1 MTETPAGAASI
12 VGTLGGVRPS
22 PPTAW
27 SAESFESVRPVEII
41 APDRK
46 SMALL
51 LMEAD
56 PFFPA
61 QLVATDPSWVVRLHP
76 PAGGAWVLDLL
87 ALVERW
93 LESCRLPCAK
103 VLYGGRSYLI
113 HPSTDF
119 GEFGTAAGSTGGLS
133 AQVTR

>member
-1 MTETPAGAASI
+1 MTETPAAASSF
-12 VGTLGGVRPS
+12 VGTLGVPRPS
-22 PPTAW
+22 PSTAW
-27 SAESFESVRPVEII
+27 STESVRPVEIV

-51 LMEAD
+51 LKEAD

-61 QLVATDPSWVVRLHP
+61 QLVSTDPSWVVRLHP

-113 HPSTDF
+113 RPSTDF
-119 GEFGTAAGSTGGLS
+119 AEFSAAAGSTRALS
-133 AQVTR
+133 AEVPG

>member
-1 MTETPAGAASI
+1 MTETPAAASSI
-12 VGTLGGVRPS
+12 VGALVGVRPS

-27 SAESFESVRPVEII
+27 STESVRPVEIV

-51 LMEAD
+51 LKEAD

-61 QLVATDPSWVVRLHP
+61 QLVATDPSWVIRLHP

-93 LESCRLPCAK
+93 LEACRLPCAK
-103 VLYGGRSYLI
+103 ILYGGRSYLI
-113 HPSTDF
+113 RPSADF
-119 GEFGTAAGSTGGLS
+119 AEFSAATGSSRALPTEAPG
-133 AQVTR
+133 

>member
-1 MTETPAGAASI
+1 MTETPAAASST
-12 VGTLGGVRPS
+12 VGVRAT
-22 PPTAW
+22 PPTA
-27 SAESFESVRPVEII
+27 SSTESRPVEII

-51 LMEAD
+51 LKEAD

-61 QLVATDPSWVVRLHP
+61 QLVASDPSWVVRLHP

-93 LESCRLPCAK
+93 LESCRLPCAR

-113 HPSTDF
+113 RPSGDF
-119 GEFGTAAGSTGGLS
+119 AEFSATTGSSRELS
-133 AQVTR
+133 AEVPG